1 MKIVFITA
9 SLETGKDGVGDYTQ
23 RLAGALRE
31 RGWHVVCISL
41 ADRFVSKKSESDY
54 SVRPMKGNDSDVL
67 RLSAEI
73 PWQKR
78 FEILQRV
85 INTFQPDWLS
95 LQYVPYG
102 WHQRGLPFS
111 LPQRL
116 ASLEGNFRWH
126 IMFHELWIGEETGY
140 SLFQKVIGWFQKR
153 IVREL
158 ASTTRALL
166 HTSNLQYVTRLRN
179 ESCPAKL
186 LPLFSNIP
194 ITPPLFLRDK
204 VLLEA
209 GVEPDQQDDSHRWI
223 FVLFGAIHPEWSPE
237 PLILRI
243 DALRRLE
250 GRPPCLVVVLG
261 RCSMRM
267 VQRVSNACL
276 QSNWGF
282 LYKGELPSPL
292 ISSYL
297 QCADFGLATSPY
309 SLIGKSGSVA
319 AMQEHGLPVVVS
331 RLEGMDRETGIENL
345 IRADTLFE
353 KNLLQAQ
360 KHTVSSRLDETVD
373 QLIGSLTP

>member
-1 MKIVFITA
+1 
-9 SLETGKDGVGDYTQ
+9 
-23 RLAGALRE
+23 
-31 RGWHVVCISL
+31 
-41 ADRFVSKKSESDY
+41 
-54 SVRPMKGNDSDVL
+54 MKGDHSDVL

-78 FEILQRV
+78 FEILQSV

-102 WHQRGLPFS
+102 WNQRGLPFG
-111 LPQRL
+111 LPQQL
-116 ASLEGNFRWH
+116 ASLEGNFQWH

-140 SLFQKVIGWFQKR
+140 SFFQKVIGWFQKR

-179 ESCPAKL
+179 EGCPAKL

-209 GVEPDQQDDSHRWI
+209 GVEPNQQHDSLRWI

-237 PLILRI
+237 PLIRRI

-250 GRPPCLVVVLG
+250 GRPPCLVIVLG

-267 VQRVSNACL
+267 VQRVSNACMEL
-276 QSNWGF
+276 DWGF
-282 LYKGELPSPL
+282 LHKGELPSPL

-297 QCADFGLATSPY
+297 HCADFGLATSPY

-319 AMQEHGLPVVVS
+319 AMQEHGLPVIVS
-331 RLEGMDRETGIENL
+331 RLEGMDRETGIGNL
-345 IRADTLFE
+345 IRVDTLFE
-353 KNLLQAQ
+353 KSFLQAQ
-360 KHTVSSRLDETVD
+360 KHTVSSRLDETID
-373 QLIGSLTP
+373 QLIGSLTH